1 MKSIRIISLLTVLA
15 LVMALVPSALAGPQ
29 PGNWVSGIAC
39 QNLSDTDPA
48 SVTLYFYQQ
57 DSSDLAMP
65 PYEIQPAS
73 PCTSTS
79 RIARISPCPHMS
91 IRTQS
96 RPAAAAT

>member
-15 LVMALVPSALAGPQ
+15 LVMALVPSALAGPP

-57 DSSDLAMP
+57 DNSAIAFSYVDPNPIAPVKQASSANQFFVLA
-65 PYEIQPAS
+65 
-73 PCTSTS
+73 
-79 RIARISPCPHMS
+79 
-91 IRTQS
+91 
-96 RPAAAAT
+96 